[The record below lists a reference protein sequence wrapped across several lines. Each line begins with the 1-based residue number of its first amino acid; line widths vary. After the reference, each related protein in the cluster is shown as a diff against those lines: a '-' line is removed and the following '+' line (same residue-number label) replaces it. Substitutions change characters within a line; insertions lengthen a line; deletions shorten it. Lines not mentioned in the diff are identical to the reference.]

1 MAPLLATNAW
11 QRRAHSTVTRR
22 LCRRLEGT
30 SKDEE
35 KKRTDSRSF
44 SGNSVPLEKTSTKN
58 SFACNCM
65 RHHMMK
71 PQQYCS
77 AVGSLFL
84 SDATPCARH
93 DTALTKAV
101 HRQSVDL
108 RSTDREYRQLFRRD
122 QRDRGGRRMSKCLE
136 RIEPCSCGLSHSTI
150 LISVKRLDGS
160 RRAKSV
166 GLLDVET
173 IANPVCRSDGNEL
186 PQEGPWQG
194 IAGASEGIVECP
206 IEPCSKTVP
215 FNGTK

>member
-11 QRRAHSTVTRR
+11 QRPARSTVTRR

-35 KKRTDSRSF
+35 KKRPDSRSF
-44 SGNSVPLEKTSTKN
+44 SGNSVPLGKTSTKN

-65 RHHMMK
+65 GHHVMM
-71 PQQYCS
+71 PQQNCS

-84 SDATPCARH
+84 PDATPRARH
-93 DTALTKAV
+93 GTALTKAV
-101 HRQSVDL
+101 HGQSADL
-108 RSTDREYRQLFRRD
+108 RSTDSGYRQLFGRD
-122 QRDRGGRRMSKCLE
+122 QRDRGGRIMSRCLE
-136 RIEPCSCGLSHSTI
+136 RTEPCSCSPSHSTS
-150 LISVKRLDGS
+150 LISGKRLEDS
-160 RRAKSV
+160 RNAKSE

-194 IAGASEGIVECP
+194 IAGASEGIVE
-206 IEPCSKTVP
+206 
-215 FNGTK
+215 